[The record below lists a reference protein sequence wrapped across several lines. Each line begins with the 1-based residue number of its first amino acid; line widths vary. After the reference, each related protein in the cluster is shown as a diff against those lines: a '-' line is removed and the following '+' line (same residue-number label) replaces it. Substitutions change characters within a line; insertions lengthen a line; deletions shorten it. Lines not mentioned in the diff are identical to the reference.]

1 MTALADPSH
10 RSVTSVARPL
20 AATGP
25 TYNGRG
31 GGSARLRGVF
41 VATVL
46 ALASAGLHAAWNLV
60 AKRSADPFI
69 ALWGQFF
76 VAGIIG
82 GVLLAATGGLP
93 AIGWAWA
100 AASGAVHLPYLV
112 ALAWAYERGDFSVAY
127 PLARGGGA
135 LLAGIGGIVLLGD
148 VVNAWTMAAIVTVV
162 AGMMLLAA
170 GARPAGVRAALF
182 VALTI
187 GVYTTIDSH
196 AARTVASDTY
206 ALAAFAAAGVTVTA
220 YGCAVGRVSVMA
232 AALRTQWRQFTV
244 TAAIS
249 MVTYGLVLAAV
260 RRAPVGYVAAL
271 RESSVLLA
279 AFLGWR
285 YLDERSVRRRGVAAS
300 VILAGLVLL
309 VVAR

>member
-1 MTALADPSH
+1 VPIDPTH
-10 RSVTSVARPL
+10 RT
-20 AATGP
+20 
-25 TYNGRG
+25 
-31 GGSARLRGVF
+31 RLRGVF

-46 ALASAGLHAAWNLV
+46 ALASAGLHAVWNLV
-60 AKRSADPFI
+60 AKRSADPFL

-76 VAGIIG
+76 FAAVIG
-82 GVLLAATGGLP
+82 GFLLAVTGGLP
-93 AIGWAWA
+93 ATGWAWA

-112 ALAWAYERGDFSVAY
+112 ALAWAYHRGDFSVAY

-135 LLAGIGGIVLLGD
+135 LLAGFGGIVLLGD
-148 VVNAWTMAAIVTVV
+148 DVTTWTLAAIVTVV
-162 AGMMLLAA
+162 AGMTLLAA

-187 GVYTTIDSH
+187 GVYTVIDSH

-206 ALAAFAAAGVTVTA
+206 ALAVFGAGGIAVTG
-220 YGCAVGRVSVMA
+220 YGLAVGRSPAMV
-232 AALRTQWRQFTV
+232 AALRTHWRQFTL
-244 TAAIS
+244 TAVIS

-260 RRAPVGYVAAL
+260 RRAPVGYVTAL

-279 AFLGWR
+279 AFFGWR
-285 YLDERSVRRRGVAAS
+285 YLDERSMRRRGVAAS

-309 VVAR
+309 VVSA